1 MRAAASRL
9 VFVDVL
15 KAVASQLIIFH
26 HLAFY
31 GPLSDVAQSLA
42 PGLMHWFSD
51 YARVA
56 VQAFLVVGGFLAAR
70 GLAPQGELLSPHPLS
85 LIAKRYLRL
94 VLPFG
99 AALVVAVV
107 GAALARSCMDHDSIP
122 GAPTAG
128 QCLAHVLLLQNILD
142 VDALSAG
149 VWYVAI
155 DFQLFALLVLV
166 LWATRRVWGRGALGA
181 ALGRMAVLGL
191 ALASLFYFNRDGD
204 WDNWALYFAGAYG
217 LGSLAYWATNPGR
230 RPFWLGLMSVATL
243 LALGVDFRVRI
254 AVALMVA
261 LSLAWAR
268 RSGYLER
275 WPQWAWVGFLS
286 RISYSVFLVHFPVCL
301 VVNGVLV
308 DYVAGS
314 PGLAALGM
322 GAAWLTS
329 LAAGALF
336 YHYVESRA
344 WDLCVG
350 WFQTLRQGW
359 RATLQ

>member
-1 MRAAASRL
+1 MRAAPSRL

-166 LWATRRVWGRGALGA
+166 LWATRRVWGRGTQGA

-191 ALASLFYFNRDGD
+191 ALASLFYFNRDGE

-230 RPFWLGLMSVATL
+230 RPFWLGLMCAATL

-275 WPQWAWVGFLS
+275 WPQWAWVAFLA

-308 DYVAGS
+308 DYVVGS
-314 PGLAALGM
+314 PWLAAMGM

-344 WDLCVG
+344 WDLCLG